1 MYLPNYIDRVHITPL
16 VIDSLK
22 EDIGTHAHARTQT
35 HTYTKTC
42 IPTFHIE
49 AILPG

>member
-1 MYLPNYIDRVHITPL
+1 MPL

-22 EDIGTHAHARTQT
+22 TYTGTHAHARTQT
-35 HTYTKTC
+35 HTPAYTKTL
-42 IPTFHIE
+42 ILTFRTK